1 MNLKQET
8 NLVSIHKEL
17 ATALTWQPS
26 HSCKRCK
33 LLAAKLAS
41 VTTLYSD
48 ILEGVI
54 RKEIRQSYARRIF
67 SVLLEAVKS
76 FTKVS

>member
-17 ATALTWQPS
+17 ATALRWQPS

-33 LLAAKLAS
+33 LLVTKLAS
-41 VTTLYSD
+41 ITALYSE

-54 RKEIRQSYARRIF
+54 RKEIRQSYASRIL
-67 SVLLEAVKS
+67 SILLEAMKS
-76 FTKVS
+76 FIKVS